1 MDMTM
6 VICHRG
12 DSGRWPENTKLAFC
26 QAVQSGAEGIEL
38 DVHLTRD
45 GHVVVIHDERV
56 DRTTNG
62 NGYVKDMTLAQLRR
76 LRITGKGEAQS
87 ILTLEEYFAIAAPA
101 GIRTNI
107 ELKTGWFAYPG
118 LEEKVWAIVQAYRQ
132 ENNVLFSSFHVQ
144 SLLRMKAVAPEAPCG
159 LLSNDLLTNPEDV
172 VQELGFQAF
181 HPWYLR
187 VSPSLVRRLHARGI
201 AVNVYTPNSP
211 GVLAWLIALGVD
223 SVITD
228 YPRRALLLRKRLQP
242 G

>member
-62 NGYVKDMTLAQLRR
+62 KGYVKDMTLAQLRR

-101 GIRTNI
+101 EIRTNI

-118 LEEKVWAIVQAYRQ
+118 LEERFGPLYRPTGRRITFYFPAFTSR
-132 ENNVLFSSFHVQ
+132 VC
-144 SLLRMKAVAPEAPCG
+144 CG
-159 LLSNDLLTNPEDV
+159 
-172 VQELGFQAF
+172 
-181 HPWYLR
+181 
-187 VSPSLVRRLHARGI
+187 
-201 AVNVYTPNSP
+201 
-211 GVLAWLIALGVD
+211 
-223 SVITD
+223 
-228 YPRRALLLRKRLQP
+228 
-242 G
+242 